1 MKRRLP
7 EETLPVLLF
16 TGLALASIV
25 GLTLGLTA
33 AIAVTIFRWLT

>member
-7 EETLPVLLF
+7 EESLPILFF
-16 TGLALASIV
+16 TGLALACIV

-33 AIAVTIFRWLT
+33 AIAVTVFKWLT